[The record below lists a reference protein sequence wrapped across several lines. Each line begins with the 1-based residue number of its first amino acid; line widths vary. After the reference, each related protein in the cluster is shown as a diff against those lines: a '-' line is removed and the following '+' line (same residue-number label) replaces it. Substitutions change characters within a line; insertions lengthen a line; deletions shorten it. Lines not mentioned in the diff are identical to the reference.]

1 MLKLIK
7 GFLLTAALCVTA
19 NVAMAAKIDTQN
31 PYTMIQQV
39 ADQTFS
45 RFNADQAKIKANPNH
60 LKTIV
65 EQELLPYVD
74 YRYASLK
81 VLGNRNIKTLQ
92 NKFKPKTKT
101 DEAVKKAKAKVLK
114 KVNRFTKAF
123 KGYMVSTYASVF
135 TEYTNQKIEFS
146 PAKKLTKSKFVT
158 VPVTVIEDG
167 RPPIKLAFKLR
178 RQKDKSW
185 KVYDLIAEG
194 VSLIQSKQS
203 EIGGLVQRE
212 GIDHVIKMLNSKA
225 KADVQ
230 TKTDAAKK
238 SEK

>member
-7 GFLLTAALCVTA
+7 GFLLTTALCFTA
-19 NVAMAAKIDTQN
+19 NVAMAAKVDTQN
-31 PYTMIQQV
+31 PYTMIEQV
-39 ADQTFS
+39 ADQTFA

-65 EQELLPYVD
+65 EHELLPYVD
-74 YRYASLK
+74 YRYASLI
-81 VLGNRNIKTLQ
+81 VLGNRNIKKLQ
-92 NKFKPKTKT
+92 HELK
-101 DEAVKKAKAKVLK
+101 DKAKVLK
-114 KVNRFTKAF
+114 KVNRFIQAF
-123 KGYMVSTYASVF
+123 KGYMVSTYASAF
-135 TEYTNQKIEFS
+135 TEYSNQKIEFS
-146 PAKKLTKSKFVT
+146 PAKKLTDSQFVI
-158 VPVTVIEDG
+158 VPVTVIEKG

-203 EIGGLVQRE
+203 EIGSLVQRE

-230 TKTDAAKK
+230 KNTDAAKK